1 MNKDIREKLY
11 KILDYAAKALHY
23 EERDDSHWKIC
34 VSLLRHE
41 LRQLEVTLGEEE

>member
-11 KILDYAAKALHY
+11 KILDYAAKALSY
-23 EERDDSHWKIC
+23 EEREDLHWKVC

-41 LRQLEVTLGEEE
+41 LGQLKKTTDEEE